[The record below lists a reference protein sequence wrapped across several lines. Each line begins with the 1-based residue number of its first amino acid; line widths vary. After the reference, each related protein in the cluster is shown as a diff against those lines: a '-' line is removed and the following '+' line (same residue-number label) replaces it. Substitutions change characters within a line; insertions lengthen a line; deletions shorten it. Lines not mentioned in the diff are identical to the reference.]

1 MKQRRAISWSGALA
15 ALVAA
20 AAIAVGA
27 VTLWRMDFR
36 GGGQSPAEAPPAVD
50 PALIAYRQTAAWP
63 VAVREARAL
72 AVGPN
77 TRIYIGGDRV
87 LRVFEPDGTAATEVA
102 LDGPPQCLA
111 VAGSA
116 TVGPGRIYVGMED
129 HVEVLDARGKRLASW
144 QPPAAGAWLSGI
156 AVAEQDVFVA
166 DAGNSIVWR
175 YDLAGKLKGRI
186 GRPDKAHNYPGFL
199 VTSHYFPLALG
210 ADGLLHVVNPRG
222 LRVEAFTFDGD
233 LELAWGKGSPGVEGF
248 YGCCNPAYLAA
259 MADGRFVTMEK
270 GARRVKIYTAAGKFQ
285 CVVAGPEQLG
295 PAAGPVAE
303 DRGRI
308 LVLDAAAAM
317 VRVFEAKQSTAG
329 AKP

>member
-1 MKQRRAISWSGALA
+1 MNQQRATSWAGALT
-15 ALVAA
+15 ALVVAA
-20 AAIAVGA
+20 AIGVGA
-27 VTLWRMDFR
+27 VALWRMDLR

-50 PALIAYRQTAAWP
+50 PAWIAYRQTAAWP
-63 VAVREARAL
+63 VAMREPRAL
-72 AVGPN
+72 AVGPDH
-77 TRIYIGGDRV
+77 RVYVGGDRT
-87 LRVFEPDGTAATEVA
+87 LRIFAPDGTAAGELV

-111 VAGSA
+111 VAG
-116 TVGPGRIYVGMED
+116 RIFVGMED
-129 HVEVLDARGKRLASW
+129 HVELLDARGKRLAAW
-144 QPPAAGAWLSGI
+144 PPPAAGASLSGI

-175 YDLAGKLKGRI
+175 YDLSGKLKGRI
-186 GRPDKAHNYPGFL
+186 GRPDKARNYPGFL
-199 VTSHYFPLALG
+199 VTSRYFPLAVG
-210 ADGLLHVVNPRG
+210 ADGLLHVVNPRA

-233 LELAWGKGSPGVEGF
+233 LELTWGKGSPGVEGF

-259 MADGRFVTMEK
+259 MADGRFCTMEK

-308 LVLDAAAAM
+308 LVLDTAAAM
-317 VRVFEAKQSTAG
+317 VRVFEAKQSPGG
-329 AKP
+329 ARP